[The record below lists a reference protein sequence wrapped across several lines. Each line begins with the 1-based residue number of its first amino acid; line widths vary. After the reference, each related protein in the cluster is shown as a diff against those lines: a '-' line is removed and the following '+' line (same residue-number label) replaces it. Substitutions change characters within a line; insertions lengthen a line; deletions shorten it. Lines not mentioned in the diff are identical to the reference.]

1 MESNRATAAF
11 AALGQPTRLAVL
23 RLLIKAGPEGM
34 AAGAL
39 ASALGV
45 LPNTLSA
52 NLAVLSQAGLVVS
65 ERRGRSIVYRADMD
79 GLRGLL
85 TFLLE
90 DCCGGR
96 SDLCQPVLDQIV
108 CAC

>member
-1 MESNRATAAF
+1 MESNRATVAF

>member
-1 MESNRATAAF
+1 MEINRATSAF

-52 NLAVLSQAGLVVS
+52 NLAVLSHAGLVLS
-65 ERRGRSIVYRADMD
+65 ERQGRSIVYRADMD